1 MSNGERI
8 FSNKS
13 NKECWAPFWP
23 LKRECLTTFVLAPG
37 RSVDSDVTVILMAHF
52 LFILTG
58 VLCCPRAISHVE
70 AILSSCAQPGSVAGK
85 KCLCLWTYCLTKRTL
100 VIHCF
105 V

>member
-1 MSNGERI
+1 MGREYFQTSQTPQ
-8 FSNKS
+8 
-13 NKECWAPFWP
+13 CWAPFWP

-37 RSVDSDVTVILMAHF
+37 RLVDSDVTVILMAHF

-70 AILSSCAQPGSVAGK
+70 AILNSCVQPGSVAGQ

-100 VIHCF
+100 VIRCF